1 MCTDLLFLVPISDK
15 IVISHIY
22 QSRVASGTL
31 ETQEEGDIGEL
42 KGETLEWE
50 GGGIVTSKKFSG
62 IVFNH
67 RFQTFGFM
75 LLNVKFFRKN
85 TSILNTVD
93 IIVD

>member
-50 GGGIVTSKKFSG
+50 GGDS
-62 IVFNH
+62 
-67 RFQTFGFM
+67 
-75 LLNVKFFRKN
+75 
-85 TSILNTVD
+85 D
-93 IIVD
+93 E